1 MFPEKKYSVIN
12 IWFYAYILNI
22 YLVVCVA
29 FNAHYVE
36 YKVQLVIELYLFLR
50 KMPKSVGL

>member
-1 MFPEKKYSVIN
+1 MFPEKKSSVIN

-36 YKVQLVIELYLFLR
+36 YRVQLVIELYLFLR